1 MKIALFMSVAVAI
14 LTTAGAHGAD
24 IRGMPAPMM
33 EAPPGWTGCYVG
45 GHLRISAEDS
55 TTSASNRITGALDRT
70 DGSNK
75 TAAHD
80 GLQFGY
86 DLTMAPRIV
95 VGGVADGCHAGGNI
109 GYAWASDRDTE
120 TVLATGLLSP
130 FSPTDTV
137 FANGVKAGGYL
148 GCDWQFA
155 SPYVIGI
162 EGDLEWADVKGTV
175 TFPNSGTPLNF
186 YDMRIDNQS
195 SVRGRVG
202 YAFERLLLYAT
213 VGGAFGHIT
222 EHDVIGATGQFS
234 DASATRT
241 GLTAGAGV
249 DIAATERRTLRI
261 EYRYTNF
268 GTVAYRV
275 FTDLVG
281 FVNDELY
288 PRGRRDA

>member
-1 MKIALFMSVAVAI
+1 MTNKVIKSSVAAAAFAVAS
-14 LTTAGAHGAD
+14 LSVQAAD
-24 IRGMPAPMM
+24 MLRKAPPMM
-33 EAPPGWTGCYVG
+33 
-45 GHLRISAEDS
+45 
-55 TTSASNRITGALDRT
+55 GAQPLNW
-70 DGSNK
+70 G
-75 TAAHD
+75 
-80 GLQFGY
+80 
-86 DLTMAPRIV
+86 
-95 VGGVADGCHAGGNI
+95 GCHAGGNI

-162 EGDLEWADVKGTV
+162 EGDLEWADVKGAV

-202 YAFERLLLYAT
+202 YAFERLLLYTT

-222 EHDVIGATGQFS
+222 EHDVIGATGQLS
-234 DASATRT
+234 DTSATRT

-249 DIAATERRTLRI
+249 DIAATERWTLRI

-268 GTVAYRV
+268 GTAAYNSSL
-275 FTDLVG
+275 FPG
-281 FVNDELY
+281 FNETHKISENVMRWGLSY
-288 PRGRRDA
+288 KFW